1 MKKRFKIDSG
11 MDTSITLEID
21 TVKMT
26 PELAAE
32 INGFWCGAEDVLSA
46 ADGDVIQAVA
56 RRAAGRMLSLLMDG
70 YKESAVVE
78 ILSEQ
83 EGWPSLDCIG
93 ITVIDHET
101 PSLDP
106 DCFEVEELTA

>member
-32 INGFWCGAEDVLSA
+32 MNGFWCGAEDVLSA

-56 RRAAGRMLSLLMDG
+56 RRAAGRLLSLLMDG
-70 YKESAVVE
+70 WLQGICRGRDSFRARGMAV
-78 ILSEQ
+78 
-83 EGWPSLDCIG
+83 
-93 ITVIDHET
+93 
-101 PSLDP
+101 
-106 DCFEVEELTA
+106 A